1 MPTKISEIYDACVN
15 LIETTLPTDYL
26 RIPNPYTVDVNTF
39 LHLRKGFGLA
49 IGPGVDTQ
57 RYVGC
62 LVTWERTFSIL
73 LVKQVIATQN
83 DVEVRE
89 VIEKD
94 LLDDHDA
101 LRKAFCSNSTLG
113 SLAIKSTVLGDAG
126 VNFIDGERLK
136 FLGLVMDLF
145 VEYQEDPNT

>member
-1 MPTKISEIYDACVN
+1 MPTKISEIYDACVD
-15 LIETTLPTDYL
+15 LIESTLPNTYL

-39 LHLRKGFGLA
+39 LHLRHGYGIA
-49 IGPGVDTQ
+49 IGPGQDTQ

-62 LVTWERTFSIL
+62 LVTWERVFSII
-73 LVKQVIATQN
+73 LVQQVIATQN
-83 DVEVRE
+83 DTAVRE

-94 LLDDHDA
+94 ILDDHDK
-101 LRKAFCSNSTLG
+101 LRKAFYLNSTLG
-113 SLAIKSTVLGDAG
+113 SLAIKSTVLDDSG

-136 FLGLVMDLF
+136 FLGLVMSLF